1 MPPFSSLVGD
11 GWNGRGIAD
20 EGMHVQSTIR
30 TWASSL
36 LTIAICVAVTGGVAV
51 AAAPGGG
58 TAPATVPIRERNLD
72 AARDDA
78 NKLPRAEKDQTLTD
92 GWPLY
97 RNHRGQQAFNDA
109 MATLKATDTA
119 APAAEAFKRCP
130 RLECN
135 LVLPA
140 MVSDGFIPAGRM
152 WVSPTEYVLFV
163 TSQRNSPGRPYAR
176 NSRRDMRYFVFH
188 EFHNSSRNTDAY
200 DTIASHRR
208 SVFVPFY
215 MTKQSTD
222 AKGRSFVV
230 VIQVAPHDVDSVHAT
245 NWGSAGPGIEVAK
258 NSADELQPL
267 QALAGILVASFVK
280 NAAPQLKIVNHR
292 GSEGRPMLDAYEQRR
307 ERLAEGRSATRAML
321 PFIPAT
327 EQRLATATARLEELI
342 QRPGLP
348 APRTPV
354 AERSLVPP
362 KPTLLWQR

>member
-1 MPPFSSLVGD
+1 MP
-11 GWNGRGIAD
+11 
-20 EGMHVQSTIR
+20 VQSTIR
-30 TWASSL
+30 ILVSSF
-36 LTIAICVAVTGGVAV
+36 LTIAVCVGVAR
-51 AAAPGGG
+51 AAAPDGV
-58 TAPATVPIRERNLD
+58 TAPTSTPIRERNLD
-72 AARDDA
+72 VARDDA
-78 NKLPRAEKDQTLTD
+78 NKLPRAEKDQALAD

-140 MVSDGFIPAGRM
+140 LVSDGFIPAGRM

-163 TSQRNSPGRPYAR
+163 TSQRNAAGRPYAR

-200 DTIASHRR
+200 DTVASHRR

-230 VIQVAPHDVDSVHAT
+230 VIQVAPHDVDSVHAS
-245 NWGSAGPGIEVAK
+245 NLGSAGPGIEVAK

-280 NAAPQLKIVNHR
+280 KAAPQLKVVNHR
-292 GSEGRPMLDAYEQRR
+292 GSEGQPMLDAYEERR
-307 ERLAEGRSATRAML
+307 KRLAGGRNGTRAML
-321 PFIPAT
+321 PFIPAS

-348 APRTPV
+348 ASPTPV
-354 AERSLVPP
+354 AERSLGPP